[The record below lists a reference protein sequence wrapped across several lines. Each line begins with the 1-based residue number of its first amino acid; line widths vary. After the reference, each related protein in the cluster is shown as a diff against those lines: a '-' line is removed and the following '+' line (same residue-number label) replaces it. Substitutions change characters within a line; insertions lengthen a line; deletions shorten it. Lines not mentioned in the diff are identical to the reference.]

1 MTASADVAAL
11 WSEHHAALWGLCYRL
26 TGSAADADDLVQETF
41 RKVIESPPSDLSR
54 PWRPWLMR
62 VAVNL
67 ALDLLRQRQARKY
80 VGPWLPSPIETQ
92 GSDDVRLA
100 RSAPADAEA
109 RYGALESVA
118 FAFLLALERLEP
130 RQRAVLVLR
139 DVLGFSGPEVAE
151 CLDLTA
157 GNVRVIL
164 HRARELMAEYDAHR
178 RVPTPELQ
186 ERTRQALREFMQTLA
201 TGDLAAVSAM
211 LAAEVRTLQDG
222 GGELKAALRPVHG
235 RDQVAR
241 LLLGLRRLTPPPI
254 FMAEREING
263 TPALLT
269 VLGERPEGYARK
281 GVLRVDV
288 TGEGRILEIHSV
300 LAPPKLTHVRFE

>member
-1 MTASADVAAL
+1 MTLSADVAAL
-11 WSEHHAALWGLCYRL
+11 WAEHHAALWGLCYRL

-41 RKVIESPPSDLSR
+41 RKVIESPPPDLSR
-54 PWRPWLMR
+54 PWRPWLTR

-67 ALDLLRQRQARKY
+67 AMDLLRQRRSRRY
-80 VGPWLPSPIETQ
+80 VGPWLPSPIETP
-92 GSDDVRLA
+92 GDDARLVRT
-100 RSAPADAEA
+100 SAVDAEA
-109 RYGALESVA
+109 RYGAMESVA
-118 FAFLLALERLEP
+118 FAFLLALERLDP

-164 HRARELMAEYDAHR
+164 HRARELMAGYDAQR

-186 ERTRQALREFMQTLA
+186 ERTRQALRAFMQTLA

-222 GGELKAALRPVHG
+222 GGELKAALRPVLG
-235 RDQVAR
+235 RDHVAR
-241 LLLGLRRLTPPPI
+241 LLLGLRRLTPAPI
-254 FMAEREING
+254 FMAEREVNG
-263 TPALLT
+263 APAMVV
-269 VLGERPEGYARK
+269 VLGERPAGYARK
-281 GVLRVDV
+281 SVLRVDV
-288 TGEGRILEIHSV
+288 TEEGAILEIHSV
-300 LAPPKLTHVRFE
+300 LAPRKLTHVRFE